1 MDVLTGGVCVQVPG
15 VVGEA
20 KEAWTMMM
28 RRAGEEGGDGDDDD
42 DEDDD
47 GNDIFVLVLLVG
59 VVDQSELFDFPA
71 RDATPLAQLY
81 RVSPH
86 PPTQPSCLSTHS
98 LPPTGGPPSL
108 SACWCL
114 TTSAFLSPTPRVRSV
129 RSSLRSRPVTAR
141 PAWPPCCWS
150 LC

>member
-1 MDVLTGGVCVQVPG
+1 MCVQVPG

-28 RRAGEEGGDGDDDD
+28 RRAGEEGGDGDEDD

-47 GNDIFVLVLLVG
+47 GNDIFVLVLLV

-86 PPTQPSCLSTHS
+86 PPSHHAS
-98 LPPTGGPPSL
+98 PPTASSNRRPSL

-114 TTSAFLSPTPRVRSV
+114 TTSVLSYLRPPGFDSLAVLCVRG
-129 RSSLRSRPVTAR
+129 P
-141 PAWPPCCWS
+141 
-150 LC
+150 